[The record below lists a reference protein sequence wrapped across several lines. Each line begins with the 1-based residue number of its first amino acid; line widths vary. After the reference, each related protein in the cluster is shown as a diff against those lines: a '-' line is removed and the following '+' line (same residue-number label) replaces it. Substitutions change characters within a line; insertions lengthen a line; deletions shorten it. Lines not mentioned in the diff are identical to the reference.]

1 MQTHAVSG
9 ISGACSDGPVG
20 PGGRLNTVDRAFALF
35 SSGTSRP
42 LMVGHVLDFP
52 AGSFTLN
59 DLRARVAERAALLE
73 ALRIAVMPGARSWV
87 GTAMPDIGERVD
99 EARVDGSLGEG
110 TDEAL
115 RRPLPGGRAPRWD
128 LRALTCRAEG
138 VQRVCFRVDHAVVDG
153 VGTAHLVA
161 ALLADEPVRGPHPYR
176 APVTSRHSAAW
187 LRTVPYKSFPP
198 HETVPHGC
206 GAAPSG
212 RDSLAYA
219 DVPDSSLRAL
229 ASRWGATVND
239 ICLTALTGAL
249 AEGQREH
256 GERVRD
262 LRVMMPM
269 SVRRA
274 GAELTPGNAAL
285 SAVVRLPCTLP
296 TPADRLRSLTAQSR
310 EHKESG
316 LRDSG
321 WRSVLRVPPGLLRR
335 AMLRPGLRLAV
346 SHIAINDTY
355 RVLGA
360 PLRAA
365 SILALNAPGL
375 LGYVSLTRTTT
386 TARIGVLHDRAHPAA
401 AGLPDACVRSLG
413 ELESVAGPSLPG

>member
-1 MQTHAVSG
+1 MNA
-9 ISGACSDGPVG
+9 
-20 PGGRLNTVDRAFALF
+20 VDRAFALF
-35 SSGTSRP
+35 SSGASRP

-52 AGSFTLN
+52 IGSFSLE
-59 DLRARVAERAALLE
+59 DLRTRVAERAASLE
-73 ALRIAVMPGARSWV
+73 TLRIAVVPGARSWV
-87 GTAMPDIGERVD
+87 GTAVPDIGVRVD
-99 EARVDGSLGEG
+99 EAGVDGSLGEK
-110 TDEAL
+110 TDEVL

-128 LRALTCRAEG
+128 LRVLTCPAEG
-138 VQRVCFRVDHAVVDG
+138 VQRLCFRVDHAVVDG

-176 APVTSRHSAAW
+176 PPGTGRSSTAW
-187 LRTVPYKSFPP
+187 LRTVPYKSFAP
-198 HETVPHGC
+198 HETVPQGC

-212 RDSLAYA
+212 RASLAYA
-219 DVPDSSLRAL
+219 DVPDPSLRAL
-229 ASRWGATVND
+229 ASRWGATVNE

-249 AEGQREH
+249 ADGQQRH
-256 GERVRD
+256 GGRVRD

-269 SVRRA
+269 SVREA

-310 EHKESG
+310 RHKESG

-321 WRSVLRVPPGLLRR
+321 WRSVLRIPPRLLQRV
-335 AMLRPGLRLAV
+335 MLRPGLRLAV

-360 PLRAA
+360 PLTAT

-386 TARIGVLHDRAHPAA
+386 TARIGVLHDQAHPAA
-401 AGLPDACVRSLG
+401 AGLPAACVRALG
-413 ELESVAGPSLPG
+413 ELDGPR